1 MPGSTE
7 TDNLENSEN
16 AKERTDNP
24 EGNSQSSE
32 NSTSKQ
38 IPPLQLG
45 QDAATNNANLQ
56 LQHFFYHV
64 ALRAEKV
71 TPLDEDTVLKK
82 YYDENLISFSGDMDW
97 DEFIR
102 SITNQQDLDQDTVA
116 SSSASP
122 DTQQQEQQQ
131 QFIRQA
137 QRAMDSTARALGHS
151 DPSLYTSQ
159 KREPSVE
166 KLQARGLKKLN
177 LKVDSDSNKIT
188 MPKGGAKATFKLYLQ
203 NRSKITMTNPG
214 ARPTYTIK
222 RKNKEAMVKELL
234 ENIANGKIDRNL
246 VIVIDNQKYDC
257 NNKEGIERLAT
268 KFQKS
273 NSVNK
278 LCNRVQNLPPVDTE
292 KSVSDSRLVVEKKY
306 AAAPP
311 MILALQGLDKDT
323 TKLNGQLDP
332 LNQNGQQRCQEL
344 QKRLK
349 AYDEMCKKNPDA
361 RNQLTTEEQ
370 AKVSKLRAVLLL
382 KAPLIGN
389 DAGSKRR
396 CNLANELNEG
406 ESIAKNNAE
415 YGIKHPAPHEQY
427 LAKQAFFD
435 GSDNRLDKRYQE
447 LYSLYNCRAIDTA
460 PTEKDFYRQADIDSV
475 YDGKANKK
483 YREANNN
490 TWFTASQEAYKNDG
504 MEAYKKDGK
513 DASRLSKTGM
523 VNLAKRLDISAVT
536 PKTEALAVIG
546 AQLQL
551 IRTDSPDRRKLESLQ
566 TFMQKPEQY
575 YQLCLAMAV
584 TDNKKRSLPSFPST
598 SPLNQ
603 YKKALDARIEE
614 KGKEI
619 AEQEIAEQEIEE
631 QEIEEL
637 TTADTTERQEL
648 AALKIAKN
656 KAEYAINHPAP
667 PEDAFKSTVEQAE
680 DIVAK
685 IGQLQ
690 NKIANSKG
698 QLQKTTS
705 PSMHKATQIAKQI
718 DKLEQRQTK
727 LENQLADLVEI
738 NQLEQPED
746 AGPFSGLGLDE
757 KIQGIVQDV
766 LTSRTVEPVAAT
778 EEATYADGVTDRPP
792 PRLPSSPL
800 QPASRDSSTN
810 RLDIDGAKT
819 ATTAAGERLSEEARH
834 PKEQGAGPPQD
845 YVNPAPSSTPSGT

>member
-1 MPGSTE
+1 M
-7 TDNLENSEN
+7 LENSEN
-16 AKERTDNP
+16 PIKSTGNP
-24 EGNSQSSE
+24 EENSQSLE
-32 NSTSKQ
+32 NSTSEQ
-38 IPPLQLG
+38 IPSLQLG
-45 QDAATNNANLQ
+45 QEAATTNANLQ

-71 TPLDEDTVLKK
+71 TPLDQDTVLKK
-82 YYDENLISFSGDMDW
+82 YYDENLISFSGGMKW

-102 SITNQQDLDQDTVA
+102 SISNQQDLDQDTVA

-122 DTQQQEQQQ
+122 DTQKQEQQQ

-137 QRAMDSTARALGHS
+137 KRAMDSTARALGHS
-151 DPSLYTSQ
+151 DPSLYPSQ

-166 KLQARGLKKLN
+166 KLQASGLKKLN
-177 LKVDSDSNKIT
+177 LAVDPRSNKIT
-188 MPKGGAKATFKLYLQ
+188 MPRKLGAKATFELYLQ
-203 NRSKITMTNPG
+203 NRSKISMNDPG

-257 NNKEGIERLAT
+257 NVDDGIKRLAT

-278 LCNRVQNLPPVDTE
+278 LCNRVQNLPPVDIN

-406 ESIAKNNAE
+406 ESIAKTNAE
-415 YGIKHPAPHEQY
+415 YDIKHPAPHEQY

-435 GSDNRLDKRYQE
+435 GSNNRLDKRYQE
-447 LYSLYNCRAIDTA
+447 LYSLYNCTAIDTA
-460 PTEKDFYRQADIDSV
+460 PTKEQFYRQADIDSV
-475 YDGKANKK
+475 YDGKADFE
-483 YREANNN
+483 YRRDKNN
-490 TWFTASQEAYKNDG
+490 TWFTASQ
-504 MEAYKKDGK
+504 EAYKKDGK

-536 PKTEALAVIG
+536 PKTEALAVID
-546 AQLQL
+546 AQLEL
-551 IRTDSPDRRKLESLQ
+551 IPKGSPDRGKLESLQ

-584 TDNKKRSLPSFPST
+584 TDNKKRSLSFT
-598 SPLNQ
+598 SPLKQ
-603 YKKALDARIEE
+603 YEKALDAHIEE
-614 KGKEI
+614 KEKEI
-619 AEQEIAEQEIEE
+619 AELTTADTTESAEEKAIAE

-637 TTADTTERQEL
+637 TTADTTASEEV
-648 AALKIAKN
+648 AALKTAKK
-656 KAEYAINHPAP
+656 KAEYAIQHPAP

-680 DIVAK
+680 QIVAK

-810 RLDIDGAKT
+810 RQDIDGAKT
-819 ATTAAGERLSEEARH
+819 ATTAAGERLSEEARQL
-834 PKEQGAGPPQD
+834 KEQGAGPPQD
-845 YVNPAPSSTPSGT
+845 YVNPALSSTPGGAKSLL